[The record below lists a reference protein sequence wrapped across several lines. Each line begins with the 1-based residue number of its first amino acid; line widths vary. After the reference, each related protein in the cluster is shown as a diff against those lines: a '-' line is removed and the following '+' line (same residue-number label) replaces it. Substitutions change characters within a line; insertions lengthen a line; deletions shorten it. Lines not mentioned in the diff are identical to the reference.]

1 MIGWGAFLLFM
12 LVLFVGFFTALLSAV
27 GLLWAKSSWN
37 RLVSLEANVDESWA
51 QYESDVMMKF
61 QTLDDLTEIVKG
73 YAKHEI
79 AFFEQLFVARQAA
92 SGALIAKNLDQLG
105 RAQSSISQ
113 LTPRFNA
120 LSEAYPEVKADR
132 HFLDLS
138 QRLVSLEQKLSHGR
152 QSYNSHVTIWNK
164 AIQMIPTFI
173 IARAKGSVARDLTSI
188 PDFYH
193 QDYKVRF

>member
-1 MIGWGAFLLFM
+1 MFM

-79 AFFEQLFVARQAA
+79 AFFEQLFVQRIERTGIGSA
-92 SGALIAKNLDQLG
+92 GA
-105 RAQSSISQ
+105 
-113 LTPRFNA
+113 
-120 LSEAYPEVKADR
+120 
-132 HFLDLS
+132 
-138 QRLVSLEQKLSHGR
+138 
-152 QSYNSHVTIWNK
+152 
-164 AIQMIPTFI
+164 
-173 IARAKGSVARDLTSI
+173 
-188 PDFYH
+188 
-193 QDYKVRF
+193 